1 MNSWQVSLGAQ
12 TQQTPYA
19 DMASEGFTPWTSTT
33 LTFTA
38 TSSSEVLSFLSVST
52 QNVPPFAL
60 LSGVSMDPVPEP
72 GSWLLIPL
80 GLGLAGVGLRRKTGA
95 A

>member
-1 MNSWQVSLGAQ
+1 
-12 TQQTPYA
+12 
-19 DMASEGFTPWTSTT
+19 
-33 LTFTA
+33 
-38 TSSSEVLSFLSVST
+38 
-52 QNVPPFAL
+52 
-60 LSGVSMDPVPEP
+60 MDPVPEP